1 MGRRRLEE
9 AHCFVAH
16 AGVEFGG
23 VFARASKKDRLK
35 AREERWSPRWMVGR
49 VLSTNRQL

>member
-9 AHCFVAH
+9 AHCCVAH
-16 AGVEFGG
+16 TEVGFGE
-23 VFARASKKDRLK
+23 VFARASKRDRLK

-49 VLSTNRQL
+49 VLSTNR